1 MTKIY
6 FLITLLSCS
15 LLSCS
20 QEIATNS
27 GKDYDYQYCVDQ
39 KELDRW
45 QRILIE
51 DGDKD
56 EIQTIHALW
65 IGLCEKVKRQDIT
78 SDRANIIFELMR
90 NVVVERAY
98 FHNEE
103 IKKPDA

>member
-6 FLITLLSCS
+6 FLFTLLSCS
-15 LLSCS
+15 LLSCT

-27 GKDYDYQYCVDQ
+27 GEDYDYQYCVDQ
-39 KELDRW
+39 DELDRW

-65 IGLCEKVKRQDIT
+65 IGLCEKVRKREIT
-78 SDRANIIFELMR
+78 SDRANVIFELMR
-90 NVVVERAY
+90 NAVVERAY